1 MTTWANRIA
10 LFVLLFG
17 FSPLAF
23 GGYGDNAAVSL
34 LLNALGNLAPI
45 FSTILFCATYRQ
57 LPGLYKIIAWVLVL
71 GIILLVLESK
81 YEYNQYVYSY
91 FVIKRFAYCGM
102 ALGAYCVMRQAQ
114 PPTIKWVANFVLICL
129 FVDQILLGHIF
140 SYAFNSDTRTT
151 LSPDAYYLIIPFL
164 YYLVS
169 YLKEHRSSHLYVTLL
184 TFLIIVFLLHRTVIS
199 SAVVAAG
206 LVIGLA
212 ILGKV
217 TADRLPAGRTILLF
231 GLLFMLALPFVG
243 LLPEKK
249 VDAVME
255 SLGGILS
262 PKEDNTGSWRVEQAQ
277 YYMSKFPE
285 RPFFGWRYEGYDRGE
300 YMENE
305 DFEEKGTIIHSQ
317 YIDMLFNYGVFGL
330 VLQVIMIL
338 GTLVALFR
346 AGRVLSTDQLVLF
359 GYVASGLVYSVS
371 YQLPIN
377 YWGFVGVGLYIA
389 LNQRLTY
396 FTAPEPLDEAVYYD
410 VSPNVQL
417 TKNHTYL

>member
-1 MTTWANRIA
+1 MTTWLYRLT
-10 LFVLLFG
+10 LFILLFG
-17 FSPLAF
+17 FSPLSF
-23 GGYGDNAAVSL
+23 GGYVDNAAINTV
-34 LLNALGNLAPI
+34 LNGFGNLAPI
-45 FSTILFCATYRQ
+45 VSIALFCVNYQR
-57 LPGLYKIIAWVLVL
+57 LPGLYKLLAWILVL
-71 GIILLVLESK
+71 GVILLVLESK

-102 ALGAYCVMRQAQ
+102 ALGAYCVMRRAD
-114 PPTIKWVANFVLICL
+114 PPSIKWVANFIFVCV

-140 SYAFNSDTRTT
+140 SYSFNSDTRTM
-151 LSPDAYYLIIPFL
+151 LSPDAYYLVIPFL

-169 YLKEHRSSHLYVTLL
+169 YLKEHRSSQLYVTLF
-184 TFLIIVFLLHRTVIS
+184 TFLLIVFLLHRTVIS
-199 SAVVAAG
+199 STVVAAG
-206 LVIGLA
+206 LIIGLA

-217 TADRLPAGRTILLF
+217 TSDRLPAGRTVLLF
-231 GLLFMLALPFVG
+231 GLLFMLGLPFIG

-249 VDAVME
+249 VDALME

-285 RPFFGWRYEGYDRGE
+285 KPFFGWRYEGYDRGE
-300 YMENE
+300 VMENE

-317 YIDMLFNYGVFGL
+317 YIDMLYNYGVFGL
-330 VLQVIMIL
+330 VLQVVLIL

-346 AGRVLSTDQLVLF
+346 AGRVLSTEQLVLF
-359 GYVASGLVYSVS
+359 GYVASGLVYCVS

-377 YWGFVGVGLYIA
+377 YWGFVGVGMYLA
-389 LNQRLTY
+389 LNRRFAY
-396 FTAPEPLDEAVYYD
+396 FTAPEPLDEAVYHD
-410 VSPNVQL
+410 VSPTVQL